1 MTEPQPAVLTTSP
14 YPPHECVI
22 KQYLLY
28 YKLKIYEF
36 NFPKLNWCLLK
47 GKRDDNK
54 IIFLNYSSILNYI
67 QVINQFLFMLFTKER
82 LVETASKFNVEAV
95 SPEKKMGI
103 ITA

>member
-22 KQYLLY
+22 KQYVLY

-67 QVINQFLFMLFTKER
+67 QVINQFLFILFTKER
-82 LVETASKFNVEAV
+82 LVEKLQNLMLNPFHQKRKQA
-95 SPEKKMGI
+95 
-103 ITA
+103 